1 MKRHLFCAA
10 RFKDDGLS
18 QRDPSRRRHTAPN
31 RVFDI
36 FSSALSGESSCQ
48 QSSQCVCP
56 SSFIRFNKNAPF
68 FFSFIHGRIPNCR
81 WFISLPPLNDFINA
95 PPGRIFRHFSHLM
108 ADSLNSSLP
117 AEWWRKDLIQMKWFQ
132 RSMGDVSWLWF
143 SYEAEA

>member
-1 MKRHLFCAA
+1 MGKNMKRHLFCAA

-56 SSFIRFNKNAPF
+56 SPFIRFNKNAPF
-68 FFSFIHGRIPNCR
+68 FFPSFMAEFQTAVDLFHC
-81 WFISLPPLNDFINA
+81 
-95 PPGRIFRHFSHLM
+95 HL
-108 ADSLNSSLP
+108 
-117 AEWWRKDLIQMKWFQ
+117 
-132 RSMGDVSWLWF
+132 
-143 SYEAEA
+143 